1 MKKALKKIL
10 ALALALTMVFALAS
24 CGGDPKPSASTGS
37 SSPSPSAGNSSDPGN
52 NPGEATRNWTGF
64 HGWLDED
71 FESKDVSYQFTGY
84 WDMGDPEYGIAFSFL
99 MNLYSDGSARI
110 NQYGNNMDYRYFGSW
125 EKVEDPDGD
134 ELNIK
139 IVEETNESGE
149 LIDHKYSYTVYEESD
164 GGFSFGYD
172 FGIAAGQYFRV
183 ANLTGSKEVKYTTD
197 SFKTAAD
204 AGEFV
209 VAMEQE
215 PSDNS
220 GEDGESAGYTAPVAM
235 GDQQF
240 DATLVLN
247 DETNAAF
254 TAAVTFDCTYEKFG
268 STVVLSLP
276 GEPEGFQ
283 AQIWPAVPHIWVVNN
298 EDMTMKGA
306 TAAYH
311 ADSLLLVTFEDGAMR
326 VEFPQYSMARDGF
339 TYELSEDG
347 ATLTVTSTPDAETM
361 GGFQQIWDGAG
372 GTSWTI
378 DGSTAAKAE

>member
-1 MKKALKKIL
+1 MKKTFAKALTL
-10 ALALALTMVFALAS
+10 ALALVMVFTLAA
-24 CGGDPKPSASTGS
+24 CGGDPAASPSGSTGS
-37 SSPSPSAGNSSDPGN
+37 SPTPSAGNSGDPA
-52 NPGEATRNWTGF
+52 EQTRNWTGF
-64 HGWLDED
+64 HGWLSED
-71 FESKDVSYQFTGY
+71 FESKDINYQFTGY

-99 MNLYSDGSARI
+99 MNLYSDGSVRV
-110 NQYGNNMDYRYFGSW
+110 NQYQAERSDYTYFGSW

-149 LIDHKYSYTVYEESD
+149 LIDHKYSYTVYEEAD

-183 ANLTGSKEVKYTTD
+183 ANLTGSAEVKYTTD
-197 SFKTAAD
+197 SFKAAAD

-209 VAMEQE
+209 VKSDEE
-215 PSDNS
+215 PSENP
-220 GEDGESAGYTAPVAM
+220 GEDGETAGYIAPVTM

-247 DETNAAF
+247 NDTSASF
-254 TAAVTFDCTYEKFG
+254 TAAVTFECSYTKLG

-283 AQIWPAVPHIWVVNN
+283 AQIWPAVPHVWVVND

-306 TAAYH
+306 TAAYD
-311 ADSLLLVTFEDGAMR
+311 AAGLVLVTFDDGTMR

-347 ATLTVTSTPDAETM
+347 AALTVTATPDADAM
-361 GGFQQIWDGAG
+361 GAFQQIWDGMG
-372 GTSWTI
+372 GTNWTI
-378 DGSTAAKAE
+378 AGNTATKAE

>member
-1 MKKALKKIL
+1 MKKTFVKVW
-10 ALALALTMVFALAS
+10 ALALALVMVFALAA
-24 CGGDPKPSASTGS
+24 CGGDTGS
-37 SSPSPSAGNSSDPGN
+37 TPSGN
-52 NPGEATRNWTGF
+52 NSPTPPAESSNDPAEQTRNWTGF

-71 FESKDVSYQFTGY
+71 FESKDVDYQFTGY

-110 NQYGNNMDYRYFGSW
+110 NQYQAGRSDYTYFGSW

-134 ELNIK
+134 ELNIN

-149 LIDHKYSYTVYEESD
+149 LIDHRYSYTVYEEAD

-183 ANLTGSKEVKYTTD
+183 ANMTGSAGAKYTTD
-197 SFKTAAD
+197 SFKAAAD

-209 VAMEQE
+209 VATEGGE
-215 PSDNS
+215 ENPGN
-220 GEDGESAGYTAPVAM
+220 GEDGETAGYASSIAL

-247 DETNAAF
+247 DDTSATF
-254 TAAVTFDCTYEKFG
+254 TAAVSFECSYEKLG
-268 STVVLSLP
+268 STVVLTLP

-283 AQIWPAVPHIWVVNN
+283 AQIWPAAPHIWVLND

-306 TAAYH
+306 TAAYD
-311 ADSLLLVTFEDGAMR
+311 AAGLVLVTFEDGTMR

-339 TYELSEDG
+339 TYELSGDG
-347 ATLTVTSTPDAETM
+347 SALTVTGTPDADAM
-361 GGFQQIWDGAG
+361 GAFQQIWDGMG
-372 GTSWTI
+372 GANWTI
-378 DGSTAAKAE
+378 DGNTAAKAE